1 MPDAS
6 RGRRS
11 AQHGRHWC
19 CMAVGQVPQC
29 SALISDLALD
39 FTSFLIGKTGQGLGG
54 WGRASLL
61 YASSVLFTA
70 LCCRLLSTLGSVSLS
85 VLFFKLCTGSER
97 SVSLF
102 SLLLSHV
109 HWCFTCTYLCEGGGF
124 SRTGV
129 AVVSW
134 VLGIKPGT
142 SGGVANALHH

>member
-1 MPDAS
+1 M
-6 RGRRS
+6 
-11 AQHGRHWC
+11 
-19 CMAVGQVPQC
+19 
-29 SALISDLALD
+29 
-39 FTSFLIGKTGQGLGG
+39 
-54 WGRASLL
+54 SLL

-70 LCCRLLSTLGSVSLS
+70 LYCRLLSTLGSFSLS
-85 VLFFKLCTGSER
+85 VLFFKLCTGRVWRSER

-109 HWCFTCTYLCEGGGF
+109 HWCFTCAYLCEGGGF